1 MFLNMFDSFIA
12 DSFTKSFLK
21 LAEKERLKKE
31 QETERKKKSPPRNCF
46 LEDDC

>member
-1 MFLNMFDSFIA
+1 MFDSFMA

-21 LAEKERLKKE
+21 LAEKERLKKKE
-31 QETERKKKSPPRNCF
+31 QETKRKKKSPPRNCF